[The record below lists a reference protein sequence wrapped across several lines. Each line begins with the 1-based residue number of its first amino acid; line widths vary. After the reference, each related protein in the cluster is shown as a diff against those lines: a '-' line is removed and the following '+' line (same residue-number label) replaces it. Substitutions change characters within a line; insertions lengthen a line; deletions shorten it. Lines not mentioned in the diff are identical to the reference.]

1 MYCSFRSFSVLL
13 AYFWSGILEPGIC
26 SFASLE
32 VVVDLGGLG
41 HSYEAVLASSTYM
54 TTFLEYFS
62 VNLPVI

>member
-41 HSYEAVLASSTYM
+41 HSYEAVLASST
-54 TTFLEYFS
+54 
-62 VNLPVI
+62 